1 MDGEDERSTLPKPT
15 QSARSVPTGEQGAL
29 LESFSAIAEALTG
42 GGDLGTVL
50 QCIAEESLRLLRAT
64 SARVRMPDASGTQL
78 LLAALADD
86 EAADVRLPPP
96 DFASYLKTDSI
107 AGRAYRTNQI
117 YVARGAPRRG
127 VPEEE
132 FALHCTVPLT
142 TRNRTLGVLTIW
154 RTKDEPFS
162 DDDIAIVRI
171 FGNTAALA
179 IEQVRLLTEERDRTR
194 RMETLTQV
202 ARIISAAT
210 DHDALYEAVYAQCVR
225 LFGVEHFYIARMR
238 PDGNLTPVLW
248 YASGHR
254 ERAQEGQTLPP
265 GLGQRVVRENTPI
278 NTPDASAAYSEH
290 GLVAPQGEEWTDTS
304 QSIHLPWVGVPI
316 REGDQATGV
325 IATNGRATPYTDEE
339 CAVLLAI
346 ADQVGVAM
354 RNIDLL
360 EGQRDRAGRMEKVTE
375 ISRTISAATDLSTL
389 YEAVHQECG
398 RLFSVESFYI
408 AHLRET
414 TGEMIPDLWYTR
426 GTRLLDMEGEPLDG
440 GLSPI
445 VAQTRTPLITDD
457 YIAECKRRGIPIY
470 YPTDPNDVGDAWM
483 GFPLLA
489 GATLLGVMV
498 VNGKRAP
505 YTAEEQEVFE
515 AIVNQVAVAIANAR
529 LLKEKEA
536 RAARMATLAEVS
548 RAISAMTDP
557 DALYDVVYRE
567 CGRLLPMANSR
578 ICRIIPETGEII
590 AESYFRH
597 GERVR
602 ELEGQV
608 LRGGLSPAIRD
619 TGEPLLTND
628 YPGEL
633 VRRGMAHPEAPL
645 PPSHSSWLGVP
656 VIQGGEVYGIISLNT
671 ADRQLTT
678 EDRDT
683 LLSVAN
689 QVGIAMANARLIARE
704 RERAA
709 RMATLTEIARS
720 ISATTDRETL
730 YNAVY
735 MQCARLFR
743 VESLRITRVNEET
756 SEQIPEFWYI
766 DGARRLDRE
775 GIPLKYGLSF
785 VVAETR
791 QPFNTSDYYTERI
804 ARGIP
809 VSKPMNGKTSFEAK
823 AWLGVPMLA
832 GDDTARRDRHLRQ
845 DERLHR
851 RRGGGVRRHRQPGE
865 RRPAKCR
872 VDRAGTVA
880 GRAVGRAQRHVPRD
894 ERRARYGRVAARH
907 PAGDAAP
914 LPFAV
919 APRRLLGRRSRL
931 VPRGEPKR
939 GGQAPPIRG
948 DNGAARPDGAG
959 RRNRR
964 DADCSRLR
972 ERDATARAHAPP
984 PPVCGMAHIV
994 GRRAAPRTRP
1004 GNRADRRLR
1013 QAGATHGSGRPRPRT
1028 DRPAGGYR
1036 DGECPPA
1043 GARAHTRRAIGDPQ
1057 RHLPHDQRGTR
1068 SGTAAAGDRAR
1079 VHAPPRSALPTHRL
1093 PRRQCGLDHRHR
1105 ADPRSSATT
1114 TEMRASAR
1122 SPQIVMRTRM
1132 PLVVPDYEAACRA
1145 NGRAPSALP
1154 GLPLPIGWVGVPMV
1168 VGGAVVGV
1176 LAGFITP
1183 EQATAENAQLL
1194 SIMANQAAIAI
1205 ENAHLYHN
1213 AQELGVVEERNR
1225 LAREI
1230 HDTIAQGLTATTYQL
1245 ELADTFLAME
1255 PPKLDRVREKLAR
1268 SLELTRA
1275 NLEEARR
1282 SVMDLRAAH
1291 LQNATLTEAY
1301 ERLAATFTSDTGV
1314 AVSVSAADDFPP
1326 LPTPVSAGL
1335 YRIGQEA
1342 LANIA
1347 KHAQATHVEM
1357 ALHGEENGVVLTIHD
1372 DGLGFDP
1379 EVVATQRTARGTSGG
1394 FGLIGIRERAQLMG
1408 GTSDIWSDLGA
1419 GTRIVVRVPVKLV
1432 H

>member
-1 MDGEDERSTLPKPT
+1 
-15 QSARSVPTGEQGAL
+15 
-29 LESFSAIAEALTG
+29 
-42 GGDLGTVL
+42 
-50 QCIAEESLRLLRAT
+50 
-64 SARVRMPDASGTQL
+64 MPAGRNSCSPPWPMTRQ
-78 LLAALADD
+78 ADI
-86 EAADVRLPPP
+86 RLPPP

-154 RTKDEPFS
+154 RTKDESFS

-194 RMETLTQV
+194 RMETLTEV

-225 LFGVEHFYIARMR
+225 LFGVEHLLYRAHAARWQSDPSALVRLRAPASEHKRGRRCR
-238 PDGNLTPVLW
+238 PVS
-248 YASGHR
+248 ASV
-254 ERAQEGQTLPP
+254 
-265 GLGQRVVRENTPI
+265 VVRENTPI

-656 VIQGGEVYGIISLNT
+656 VIQGDEVYGIISLNT

-735 MQCARLFR
+735 TQCARLFR
-743 VESLRITRVNEET
+743 VESLRITRVNAET
-756 SEQIPEFWYI
+756 GEQIPEFWYI

-775 GIPLKYGLSF
+775 GIPLNYGLSF

-791 QPFNTSDYYTERI
+791 RPFNTSDYYTERI

-809 VSKPMNGKTSFEAK
+809 VSKPMNGNTSFEAK

-832 GDDTARRDRHLRQ
+832 GDELLGVIAIYGKASAYTADEEEAFVAIVNQVSVALQNVELIERERSRV
-845 DERLHR
+845 ERLAVLNDMSRAMSAVLDMDDLLHVIQQETPR
-851 RRGGGVRRHRQPGE
+851 LFPSQSLLAAYWDDDRAWFHEESRNEGVKRRPFAEIMAQRALTEQVVETGETLIIRDYESEMTRRGRIAP
-865 RRPAKCR
+865 
-872 VDRAGTVA
+872 
-880 GRAVGRAQRHVPRD
+880 
-894 ERRARYGRVAARH
+894 
-907 PAGDAAP
+907 P
-914 LPFAV
+914 LP
-919 APRRLLGRRSRL
+919 
-931 VPRGEPKR
+931 
-939 GGQAPPIRG
+939 
-948 DNGAARPDGAG
+948 
-959 RRNRR
+959 
-964 DADCSRLR
+964 
-972 ERDATARAHAPP
+972 
-984 PPVCGMAHIV
+984 VCRMAHIV
-994 GRRAAPRTRP
+994 GGRAAPRTRP
-1004 GNRADRRLR
+1004 GNRADRRVR
-1013 QAGATHGSGRPRPRT
+1013 QAGARHGSGHPHPGT
-1028 DRPAGGYR
+1028 DRPAGGDR

-1043 GARAHTRRAIGDPQ
+1043 GARAHTRRATGDPQ
-1057 RHLPHDQRGTR
+1057 RHLPHDQRGAR
-1068 SGTAAAGDRAR
+1068 SRTAPSGDRAR
-1079 VHAPPRSALPTHRL
+1079 VHAPPGSALPAHRL
-1093 PRRQCGLDHRHR
+1093 PRRQRGLDHRHR
-1105 ADPRSSATT
+1105 ASPRSSATT
-1114 TEMRASAR
+1114 TEMPASAHSPRSSCGRGRRSSCRIMRRRAARTAAHRRPCQGCRCPSGGSACRWSSGARSSACWRASSRR
-1122 SPQIVMRTRM
+1122 SRRPPRTPNCSRLWRTRQR
-1132 PLVVPDYEAACRA
+1132 L
-1145 NGRAPSALP
+1145 PSKTRTSTTTRRNSASSRS
-1154 GLPLPIGWVGVPMV
+1154 V
-1168 VGGAVVGV
+1168 
-1176 LAGFITP
+1176 
-1183 EQATAENAQLL
+1183 TA
-1194 SIMANQAAIAI
+1194 S
-1205 ENAHLYHN
+1205 
-1213 AQELGVVEERNR
+1213 
-1225 LAREI
+1225 
-1230 HDTIAQGLTATTYQL
+1230 
-1245 ELADTFLAME
+1245 
-1255 PPKLDRVREKLAR
+1255 LAR
-1268 SLELTRA
+1268 STI
-1275 NLEEARR
+1275 R
-1282 SVMDLRAAH
+1282 SH
-1291 LQNATLTEAY
+1291 
-1301 ERLAATFTSDTGV
+1301 
-1314 AVSVSAADDFPP
+1314 
-1326 LPTPVSAGL
+1326 
-1335 YRIGQEA
+1335 
-1342 LANIA
+1342 
-1347 KHAQATHVEM
+1347 
-1357 ALHGEENGVVLTIHD
+1357 
-1372 DGLGFDP
+1372 
-1379 EVVATQRTARGTSGG
+1379 RG
-1394 FGLIGIRERAQLMG
+1394 
-1408 GTSDIWSDLGA
+1408 
-1419 GTRIVVRVPVKLV
+1419 
-1432 H
+1432 